1 MLASPEFTG
10 CAAGIM
16 MDLDKFKSVNDTYGH
31 DFGDQYLPESR
42 GLNRISL
49 WHV

>member
-31 DFGDQYLPESR
+31 DFGDQYLSEPR